1 MSYYDYPELRAKAVQ
16 TRAQADIDAL
26 GEWFA
31 NYGSDFWNGE
41 YYDAEDGL
49 RLRRVEEPESFDE
62 NGEVDCWK
70 VVGYELY

>member
-1 MSYYDYPELRAKAVQ
+1 MSYYDYAELRAKAVQ

-26 GEWFA
+26 AEWFE

-49 RLRRVEEPESFDE
+49 RLRLVEEPESFDE
-62 NGEVDCWK
+62 NGEADYWK